1 MDKMFDIKITESIIN
16 QQEMFG
22 TQSLAPIINQQDK
35 MIEEFEDKINGSIT
49 GLDDSVHWTTQDF
62 NKDELTHVMLE
73 IDQNNSYY
81 VQDVCARAE

>member
-35 MIEEFEDKINGSIT
+35 MIEEFEVKINRSIT
-49 GLDDSVHWTTQDF
+49 GLDESVQCMDHTGFQRNGTAS
-62 NKDELTHVMLE
+62 L
-73 IDQNNSYY
+73 
-81 VQDVCARAE
+81 RPGR